1 MGKPLTCQVQLKIE
15 AKPRFDVRYVTI
27 MSAKQT
33 ESGMLKEQ
41 HRHFFIVSRQPYKR
55 SDPSVVASGEVHQC
69 MQGIGRKP
77 VICFTL
83 APSSFAKD
91 NRAWLRFKYWSS
103 HKNEDNKYST
113 SSIMIMT
120 IPATKHM
127 DHNRK
132 TAWSRKVL
140 IPMWTIQI
148 LSTLA
153 NIVGYLWF
161 LATYNRFDYTY
172 YYYDAI
178 PKRSV
183 YIRLHFPEKMA

>member
-1 MGKPLTCQVQLKIE
+1 VQLEIE
-15 AKPRFDVRYVTI
+15 AKPRVDVRYVTI
-27 MSAKQT
+27 ISAKKT

-55 SDPSVVASGEVHQC
+55 SDPSVVACREGHQC

-91 NRAWLRFKYWSS
+91 NRACLRFKYWSS
-103 HKNEDNKYST
+103 HMNNDHKYST
-113 SSIMIMT
+113 SSIIIMT
-120 IPATKHM
+120 IPATKNM

-132 TAWSRKVL
+132 TAWSGKVL

-153 NIVGYLWF
+153 NIIGYLWF
-161 LATYNRFDYTY
+161 LATYNRFDFTY

-183 YIRLHFPEKMA
+183 YLGFIFQRRRHKC